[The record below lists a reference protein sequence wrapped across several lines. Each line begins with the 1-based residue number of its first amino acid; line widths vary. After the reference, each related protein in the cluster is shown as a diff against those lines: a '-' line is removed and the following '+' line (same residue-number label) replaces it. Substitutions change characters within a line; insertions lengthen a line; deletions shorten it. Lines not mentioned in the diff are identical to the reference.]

1 MELGIWN
8 RVKYTKWD
16 LELHSLDCSLN
27 YHEHEVI
34 FDQCHHVKAKLKHKK
49 WKFEQKT
56 EGPTFPKWQNVKNWN
71 CPNWKLRQRKCRP
84 ESPAFAHPYPSF
96 PPEIWP
102 YYGVWRWGGWLE
114 GDDHRRR
121 RKTISMADN
130 EASGRYNSQ
139 TKSLSRA
146 DHSTLLGILFGIFR
160 PMNEILLLF
169 SDKICESGW
178 PQSARLYCCRE
189 LSHCRNNKSKQISW
203 TD

>member
-1 MELGIWN
+1 MSSYESKNWQQQKMKILAENKRLSISFTM
-8 RVKYTKWD
+8 RIETK
-16 LELHSLDCSLN
+16 LICL
-27 YHEHEVI
+27 
-34 FDQCHHVKAKLKHKK
+34 
-49 WKFEQKT
+49 
-56 EGPTFPKWQNVKNWN
+56 KWQNVQNLN
-71 CPNWKLRQRKCRP
+71 CPNWKLKQRKCWP
-84 ESPAFAHPYPSF
+84 ERPAFAQPSPSF

-121 RKTISMADN
+121 KETIFMADI